1 MSVDYKSTL
10 QLPVTKF
17 PMRAGLAKR
26 EPETVKFWED
36 NQIYKKLVE
45 SNKDCHSFMFHDGPP
60 YANGEIHIGH
70 ALNKSLKDFI
80 VKYKSMRGYYCPYVP
95 GWDTHGL
102 PIELKVLKSEEID
115 KDHID
120 PLELRQHCAAY
131 AKKYVDIQ
139 RKGMIRLGCFSDW
152 EHPYLT
158 LAHDF
163 EARELGSLAA
173 MVEKG
178 LVYRGTK
185 PVYWC
190 IDCQTAL
197 AAAEIE
203 YGDETSP
210 SVFVAYQMDDVSDK
224 FPVLKGKDVNVIVWT
239 TTPWTLPASMAI
251 AIHPAYPYAFYEVDG
266 KVYLIAEGMAASVSA
281 DTGLKFGEPLLSV
294 PGAELELLNAN
305 HPFYDRKTPILLADY
320 VTLDAGT
327 GCVHTAPGHGVEDY
341 ETGCRYNIENYNPV
355 DAKGYFVPETPLVG
369 GMSIDDGAKV
379 CLDVL
384 TKNGRLLGL
393 KKISHSYPHC
403 WRCHKPVI
411 FRSTPQWFINV
422 GAFRDRSL
430 EVIDNEVRWIPAWGH
445 DRIYNMV
452 RDRSDWCISR
462 QRVWGVPIPAFECPD
477 CHKTV
482 LTADRIRKVQE
493 WVAKEG
499 SDAWWAHS
507 TEELLGDLAVCPHC
521 GGTHLQKGKD
531 ILDVWFDSG
540 VSHFSVMDTRP
551 ELSWPADLYLEGSD
565 QHRGWFQTSLL
576 ASVAVSNQA
585 PFRSVLTHGFIVD
598 EQGRKMSKSLQ
609 NGVAPE
615 KITNQSGADILRLWV
630 ASTDYRNDVR
640 ISDGIIA
647 NLTEEYRRIRNTA
660 RYLLGNLNGFVP
672 SRDAVPF
679 EKLPDFDRWILSVL
693 NGVVKKVTE
702 GYEEYEFHT
711 PMVAIHQFCVN
722 ELSSV
727 YLDASKDRL
736 YADELDSL
744 SRRACQTAMWEILI
758 KLASMLA
765 PILSFTAEEIWQQAR
780 VIDGSLAESVFLGG
794 WPAANDSEENAVL
807 EEKWSKILLLRG
819 VVSKALETS
828 RAAGDIGQSLEARVV
843 VTAPE
848 EYSKYLSDED
858 WAMVCITSGFEF
870 ARPYAASDDE
880 VSVKVLPAKGVKCP
894 RCWKYEETSNPDG
907 LCARCAAVMAA
918 K

>member
-10 QLPVTKF
+10 QLPATKF

-36 NQIYKKLVE
+36 NQIYKKMVE
-45 SNKDCHSFMFHDGPP
+45 SNKDHHSFMFHDGPP

-102 PIELKVLKSEEID
+102 PIELKTLKSEEID
-115 KDHID
+115 KDNIN
-120 PLELRQHCAAY
+120 PLELRQHCATY

-139 RKGMIRLGCFSDW
+139 RKGMIRLGCFADW

-158 LAHDF
+158 LQHDF
-163 EARELGSLAA
+163 EARELGTLAS

-178 LVYRGTK
+178 LIYRGTK

-203 YGDETSP
+203 YADETSP
-210 SVFVAYQMDDVSDK
+210 SVFVAYQLDDVSDK
-224 FPVLKGKDVNVIVWT
+224 YPQLKGKDVNVIVWT

-251 AIHPAYPYAFYEVDG
+251 AIHPSYPYAFYEVGD
-266 KVYLIAEGMAASVSA
+266 KVYLIAEGMADSVSA
-281 DTGLKFGEPLLSV
+281 DTGIQFGEPLLTV
-294 PGAELELLNAN
+294 QGHELELLNAN

-369 GMSIDDGAKV
+369 GMSIDEGAKV
-379 CLDVL
+379 CLNVL
-384 TKNGRLLGL
+384 TENGRLLGL

-411 FRSTPQWFINV
+411 FRSTPQWFIDV
-422 GAFRDRSL
+422 SAFRDRSL
-430 EVIDNEVRWIPAWGH
+430 DVINNEVRWIPAWGH
-445 DRIYNMV
+445 DRIFNMV

-477 CHKTV
+477 CRKTV
-482 LTADRIRKVQE
+482 LSADRIRKVQE

-499 SDAWWAHS
+499 CDAWWAHS
-507 TEELLGDLAVCPHC
+507 TEELLGDLNVCPYC
-521 GGTHLQKGKD
+521 GGKHLEKGKD

-576 ASVAVSNQA
+576 ASVAVSDKA
-585 PFRSVLTHGFIVD
+585 P
-598 EQGRKMSKSLQ
+598 
-609 NGVAPE
+609 
-615 KITNQSGADILRLWV
+615 
-630 ASTDYRNDVR
+630 
-640 ISDGIIA
+640 
-647 NLTEEYRRIRNTA
+647 
-660 RYLLGNLNGFVP
+660 
-672 SRDAVPF
+672 
-679 EKLPDFDRWILSVL
+679 
-693 NGVVKKVTE
+693 
-702 GYEEYEFHT
+702 
-711 PMVAIHQFCVN
+711 
-722 ELSSV
+722 
-727 YLDASKDRL
+727 
-736 YADELDSL
+736 
-744 SRRACQTAMWEILI
+744 
-758 KLASMLA
+758 
-765 PILSFTAEEIWQQAR
+765 
-780 VIDGSLAESVFLGG
+780 
-794 WPAANDSEENAVL
+794 
-807 EEKWSKILLLRG
+807 
-819 VVSKALETS
+819 
-828 RAAGDIGQSLEARVV
+828 
-843 VTAPE
+843 
-848 EYSKYLSDED
+848 
-858 WAMVCITSGFEF
+858 
-870 ARPYAASDDE
+870 
-880 VSVKVLPAKGVKCP
+880 
-894 RCWKYEETSNPDG
+894 
-907 LCARCAAVMAA
+907 
-918 K
+918 